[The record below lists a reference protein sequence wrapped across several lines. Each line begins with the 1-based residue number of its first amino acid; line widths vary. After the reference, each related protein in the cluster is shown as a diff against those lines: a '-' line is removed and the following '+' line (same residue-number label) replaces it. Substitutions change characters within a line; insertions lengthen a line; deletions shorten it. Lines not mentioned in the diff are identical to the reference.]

1 MLLMDQREVSA
12 PEGVLP
18 GHRGESRWAMVVAV
32 LVAEL
37 LHLTLPSDI
46 RSLAQVWVYPVIGV
60 GLLLVLAVGDP
71 GRIDK
76 PALWLRIVT
85 GLLIAS
91 ITLDNA
97 FNAIHLV
104 QLITSNAPLGSAN
117 RLLGSGAAI
126 WLINVIAFGLW
137 YWDLDQGGAAVRASG
152 AARRPAFLFPEMTN
166 TEFVKPGWYATLVDY
181 LQMSFAVA
189 TAFSPTDVSAIKH
202 WAKMLMTF
210 ESAVSL
216 LLAVLVVARAIN
228 ILPS

>member
-1 MLLMDQREVSA
+1 MDTQEDTA
-12 PEGVLP
+12 PAWRS
-18 GHRGESRWAMVVAV
+18 GHRGELRWVMVAAV
-32 LVAEL
+32 LAAEG

-46 RSLAQVWVYPVIGV
+46 RSLAQVWVYPAIGI
-60 GLLLVLAVGDP
+60 GLLLVLAIGDP
-71 GRIDK
+71 GRIDNR
-76 PALWLRIVT
+76 ATWLRVVT
-85 GLLIAS
+85 AVLIAS

-104 QLITSNAPLGSAN
+104 QLIIRNENLGSAN
-117 RLLGSGAAI
+117 QLLGSGAAI
-126 WLINVIAFGLW
+126 WLVNVIAFGLW
-137 YWDLDQGGAAVRASG
+137 YWDLDQGGAAVRATG
-152 AARRPAFLFPEMTN
+152 ATTRPAFLFPEMTN
-166 TEFVKPGWYATLVDY
+166 PEYVGEGWHPTLFDY

-202 WAKMLMTF
+202 WSKLLMMF